1 MERYAL
7 RRLMTIIVVGTAL
20 VWLLDYIV
28 LMRSDVSIIYYLYF
42 NKELILQGQVWRLIT
57 FVFVPN
63 SDSLFFLAIS
73 LYFYWLI
80 GNTLEMEWGSFR
92 FDMYY
97 LVGVLGAIGSGFI
110 TGYATNEYINMS
122 LFLAFAIL
130 NPNHQVLL
138 FFFIPIK
145 MKWLAIID
153 LIGLVLLFIFGTWWT
168 RIALLVSL
176 INIPLFFGRL
186 VFQKIKNAHRRRK
199 WKRETKRNNEDN
211 YPFDL

>member
-186 VFQKIKNAHRRRK
+186 VFQKIKNAQRRRK